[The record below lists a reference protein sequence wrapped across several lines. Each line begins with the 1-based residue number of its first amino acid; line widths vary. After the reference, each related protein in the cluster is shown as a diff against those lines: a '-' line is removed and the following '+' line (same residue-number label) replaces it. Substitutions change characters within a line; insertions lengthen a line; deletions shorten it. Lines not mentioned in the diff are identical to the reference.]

1 MLPNAQLA
9 YFSSLVSHL
18 AWFTL
23 DWSPSSFKSTKRGS
37 TGVINKVSSC
47 LSSTTKSSARPAA
60 DVVAAI
66 VPPPTPPLTLTRCL
80 WLNFQHGHPFHVRL
94 LRDGG
99 CPVGM
104 GGMLGSARTAK
115 CVASLIT
122 YRREVR
128 VVRYPRAPQQN
139 IFFVGRRTESILS
152 VPGTPNPAT
161 IAPSGRQE
169 KYTGSIQTLRRAIAG
184 ERCPF
189 VIRRSQCSSHACR
202 AQHCR
207 DERHLR
213 RYLSVGYCTMTRIIS
228 LLPFIGRR
236 HR

>member
-1 MLPNAQLA
+1 MWLL
-9 YFSSLVSHL
+9 L
-18 AWFTL
+18 
-23 DWSPSSFKSTKRGS
+23 
-37 TGVINKVSSC
+37 
-47 LSSTTKSSARPAA
+47 
-60 DVVAAI
+60 
-66 VPPPTPPLTLTRCL
+66 PPPIPPLTLTRCL
-80 WLNFQHGHPFHVRL
+80 WRNFQHGHAFPARL
-94 LRDGG
+94 LLDGGWQG

-104 GGMLGSARTAK
+104 GGMLCSARTAK

-122 YRREVR
+122 YRHEVR
-128 VVRYPRAPQQN
+128 VVRCPRAPQQN
-139 IFFVGRRTESILS
+139 IFFVGRRTDSILS

-161 IAPSGRQE
+161 IVPSGRQE
-169 KYTGSIQTLRRAIAG
+169 KYTGLIQTLRRAIAG

-213 RYLSVGYCTMTRIIS
+213 RYHSVGHCTTTRIIS